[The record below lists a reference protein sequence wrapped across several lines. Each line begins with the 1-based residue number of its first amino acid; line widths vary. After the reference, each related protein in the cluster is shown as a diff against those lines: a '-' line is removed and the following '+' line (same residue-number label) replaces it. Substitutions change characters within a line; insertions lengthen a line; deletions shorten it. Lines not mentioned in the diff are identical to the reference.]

1 MKLNTPQPEAVV
13 SFYNLKPNKEY
24 QFRVIAI
31 NDVGISPPS
40 ADSEFL
46 TTLGM
51 HHPILLL
58 ELLLV
63 DFLLSRYPLTITHW
77 VPGYPFS
84 SRYDPKSPSETLKLS
99 CNRF

>member
-46 TTLGM
+46 TTLGRCI
-51 HHPILLL
+51 ILLGHSVGHKASCVENTDLLRLIQCEMIL
-58 ELLLV
+58 ENK
-63 DFLLSRYPLTITHW
+63 PQ
-77 VPGYPFS
+77 
-84 SRYDPKSPSETLKLS
+84 
-99 CNRF
+99 